1 MNREIFHRLS
11 VDRRVTHIPAVRS
24 HSQLY
29 PGKDPV
35 TKTLDAAAWTDK
47 LTNSS
52 RGWTITG
59 IQRLG

>member
-1 MNREIFHRLS
+1 MNREIFHKLP
-11 VDRRVTHIPAVRS
+11 VDRRATHIPAVRS

-47 LTNSS
+47 PTNSS